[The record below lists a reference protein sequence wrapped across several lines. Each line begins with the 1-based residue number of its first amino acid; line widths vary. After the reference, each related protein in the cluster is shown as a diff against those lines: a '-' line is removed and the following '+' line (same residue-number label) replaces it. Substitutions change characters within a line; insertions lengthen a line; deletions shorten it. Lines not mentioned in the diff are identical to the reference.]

1 MQEVNIEDID
11 ILLVDDDEA
20 IRDSLGE
27 YIESCG
33 WNVRTASSPSEAL
46 EAVAEGY
53 GDLVISDIKMPEMDG
68 ITLLNKLKDIK
79 PDLEVLMITGHSNE
93 ALAIEALK
101 AGAFDYFCK
110 PLNAEEIIAS
120 LYKTAKYQQ
129 LRTENRNL
137 KELVSRYVK
146 LNNRHNFFSD
156 APGSQNLLK
165 QFQKVG
171 EAQGATVI
179 LTGESGVG
187 KEVAARMVH
196 NLSPNGSEA
205 TFVAVNCGGLPENL
219 LESELFGHEKGAFTG
234 ADKVKPGVFEMAKGG
249 TVFLD
254 EISEMSMAAQSRF
267 LRVLEERTFRRVG
280 GTKEYSFDDVRVVTA
295 TNRDLEEQVKKGDF
309 RHDLLYRINV
319 ASIEIP
325 ALRDR
330 ATDIVPLAHYFMA
343 GINERL
349 NKSLTLTRASERA
362 LMKYEFPGNI
372 RELRNLL
379 ERASIFAST
388 NKLTPAD
395 LGLKADLTEDVEE
408 NDEETSSGLAMPEN
422 LCLRDHEI
430 MLVRQA
436 IQQYPNNHSA
446 AARSLGITPQA
457 LYRKQEKYGLEAKA

>member
-1 MQEVNIEDID
+1 MAEVNIEDID
-11 ILLVDDDEA
+11 VLLVDDDEA

-33 WNVRTASSPSEAL
+33 WNVRVADSPTLAL
-46 EAVAEGY
+46 EIVAEGY
-53 GDLVISDIKMPEMDG
+53 GDVVISDIKMPEMDG
-68 ITLLNKLKDIK
+68 VTLLGKLKEIK
-79 PDLEVLMITGHSNE
+79 PELEVLMITGHSNE
-93 ALAIEALK
+93 ALAIDALK
-101 AGAFDYFCK
+101 AGAFDYFRK
-110 PLNAEEIIAS
+110 PLNAEEIITS
-120 LYKTAKYQQ
+120 LYRTGKYQQ
-129 LRTENRNL
+129 LREENRNL

-146 LNNRHNFFSD
+146 LNSRHNFFSD

-171 EAQGATVI
+171 EVPYATVL

-196 NLSPNGSEA
+196 NLSAGGEGAP
-205 TFVAVNCGGLPENL
+205 FVAVNCGGLPENL

-234 ADKVKPGVFEMAKGG
+234 ADKTKPGVFEMAKGG

-254 EISEMSMAAQSRF
+254 EVSEMSMAAQSRF

-280 GTKEYSFDDVRVVTA
+280 GQKEYSFDDVRVVTA
-295 TNRDLEEQVKKGDF
+295 TNRSLQEQVEKGEF

-319 ASIEIP
+319 ASIHIP
-325 ALRDR
+325 ALRER
-330 ATDIVPLAHYFMA
+330 SSDIVPLAQYFLEA
-343 GINERL
+343 INDRL
-349 NKSLTLTRASERA
+349 NKNLILTRSAERS

-372 RELRNLL
+372 RELRNML

-388 NKLTPAD
+388 NKLTPFD
-395 LGLKADLTEDVEE
+395 LGLKADLSEDPEE
-408 NDEETSSGLAMPEN
+408 EEEKGGGLQMPEN

-430 MLVRQA
+430 LLIRQA
-436 IQQYPNNHSA
+436 IQQHPNNHSA

-457 LYRKQEKYGLEAKA
+457 LYRKQEKYGIESP